1 MFNYYQQSTKALSYK
16 GQNYSSYGTKKI
28 GNFSYSS
35 SDKIG
40 KGFSSVVYKG
50 TNDNTSTIYSQ
61 HDLVM
66 SHYFLKTDYFRI
78 NSCHKSH

>member
-1 MFNYYQQSTKALSYK
+1 MFNYYQQSTKSLSYK
-16 GQNYSSYGTKKI
+16 GQNYSSNGSKKI

-40 KGFSSVVYKG
+40 KGFSSVVYRG
-50 TNDNTSTIYSQ
+50 INDNTSTIYSK

-66 SHYFLKTDYFRI
+66 
-78 NSCHKSH
+78 